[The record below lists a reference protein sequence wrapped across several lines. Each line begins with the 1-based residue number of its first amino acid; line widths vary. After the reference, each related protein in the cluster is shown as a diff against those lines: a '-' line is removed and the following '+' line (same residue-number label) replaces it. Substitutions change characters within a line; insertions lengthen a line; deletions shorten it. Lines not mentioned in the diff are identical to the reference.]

1 MALPFRPC
9 RDSLAYDDMQWYY
22 ANEGQRSG
30 PVSADEFAR
39 LIETGVIRAETLVWR
54 AGMPTWKPYAELA
67 PPPLATAPVLS
78 PPPAPAL
85 AGAEV
90 HVGAATVAGAS
101 DVVRQGYAGFW
112 RRLVAKVID
121 GFITHVLS
129 WIILLPLLFATLGT
143 AGLFSPGAEPSP
155 EQLAALFG
163 FQLISIA
170 VQTVIGLLYSILF
183 LKKYAATPGKMLL
196 GLKVYRAD
204 RGPLS
209 VGRIIARYFAEWLSG
224 ITLMIG
230 YIIAAFDPEKR
241 ALHDRIV
248 DTRVV
253 VVRP

>member
-1 MALPFRPC
+1 MALPFRTG
-9 RDSLAYDDMQWYY
+9 RDSLENDDMQWYY

-30 PVSADEFAR
+30 PVSADEFTR
-39 LIETGVIRAETLVWR
+39 LVETGVIRADTLVWR

-67 PPPLATAPVLS
+67 PPPLSAAPVPP
-78 PPPAPAL
+78 PPPAPTQAGGEIP
-85 AGAEV
+85 AGA
-90 HVGAATVAGAS
+90 APVAGAN
-101 DVVRQGYAGFW
+101 DVVMHGYGGFW

-121 GFITHVLS
+121 GFITNILS
-129 WIILLPLLFATLGT
+129 WIILVPLLFATLGT
-143 AGLFSPGAEPSP
+143 AGLFSPGDQASP
-155 EQLAALFG
+155 EQLAAIFG
-163 FQLISIA
+163 FQLISIG
-170 VQTVIGLLYSILF
+170 VQTVIGLLYSVFF

-204 RGPLS
+204 SGPLS

-224 ITLMIG
+224 IILMIG